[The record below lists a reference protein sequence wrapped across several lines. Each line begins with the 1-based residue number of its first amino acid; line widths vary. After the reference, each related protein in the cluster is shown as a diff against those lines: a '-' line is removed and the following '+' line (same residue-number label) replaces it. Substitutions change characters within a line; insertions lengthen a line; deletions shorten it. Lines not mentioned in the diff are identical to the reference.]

1 MGHLQPERRAQGLG
15 TNDQSNET
23 EAASVHPTAEAVQHL
38 QEGPAMPDNPAQDA
52 QDTPGLDPKDSAAF
66 RDLAHELLDACLDHL
81 DAAREGP
88 WQPVSEEVR
97 ASLMP
102 PLPVDGIGEAATGE
116 ALSAMLPHG
125 TGNTHPGFFGWVHGT
140 GTHAGLLG
148 EMTAAAM
155 NANLGGR
162 DHGAIYV
169 ERAVIG
175 WARQIFG
182 FPDEASGVLTNGTS
196 QATVIA
202 LAAARLAIVGPDIR
216 KEGIGGIPRLTA
228 YCASGAHNAIV
239 KAVELLG
246 HGSDSLRRIALGA
259 DGAMDVAALQTAI
272 ASDRAAGHTPFAIV
286 GTAGSVDTGS
296 FDDLNAL
303 ADIAAAE
310 GLWLHVDGAFG
321 AWARIAGDPWQALT
335 GGIERAHSLAFDFHK
350 WMYVQYDCGAVL
362 IRDEAAHRA
371 AFAARPSY
379 LEAQDAGLGG
389 GEPWFCDY
397 GIDLSRGFR
406 ALKVWSTLR
415 AYGLDRLGDAIAANC
430 RQAAHMGALVEA
442 APNLA
447 LAAPVRL
454 NLCCFGVV
462 RPDLSPEEFDNLHRK
477 IAIRLQLDG
486 TAVFSTTILNGRT
499 VLRAAIVNH
508 RTRFDD
514 VERAVEGVL
523 RASREIVG

>member
-1 MGHLQPERRAQGLG
+1 MKR
-15 TNDQSNET
+15 NNSN
-23 EAASVHPTAEAVQHL
+23 
-38 QEGPAMPDNPAQDA
+38 GPAMTDRPAQDGP
-52 QDTPGLDPKDSAAF
+52 DPEGLDPQDGPAF
-66 RDLAHELLDACLDHL
+66 RARAHTLLDACLDHL
-81 DAAREGP
+81 DAARERP
-88 WQPVSEEVR
+88 WQPVSDPVR
-97 ASLMP
+97 EALMP
-102 PLPVDGIGEAATGE
+102 PLPHTGIGEEATAR
-116 ALSAMLPHG
+116 ALAAMLPHG
-125 TGNTHPGFFGWVHGT
+125 TGNTHPGFFGWVQGT
-140 GTHAGLLG
+140 GTHMGLLG
-148 EMTAAAM
+148 EMTAAAI

-175 WARQIFG
+175 WAKQIFG
-182 FPDEASGVLTNGTS
+182 FPDEASGVLTTGTS

-202 LAAARLAIVGPDIR
+202 LSAARLAIAGPEIR
-216 KEGIGGIPRLTA
+216 KHGIAGVPRLMA
-228 YCASGAHNAIV
+228 YCAAGAHNAML

-246 HGSDSLRRIALGA
+246 HGSDSLRRIPLGT
-259 DGAMDVAALQTAI
+259 DGAMDLAALKAAI
-272 ASDRAAGHTPFAIV
+272 AADREAGHTPFAVI
-286 GTAGSVDTGS
+286 GTAGSVDTGA

-303 ADIAAAE
+303 ADIVAAE
-310 GLWLHVDGAFG
+310 RLWLHVDGAFG
-321 AWARIAGDPWQALT
+321 AWARIAGDPWQELT
-335 GGIERAHSLAFDFHK
+335 TGIERADSLAFDFHK

-362 IRDEAAHRA
+362 IRDETIHRA

-430 RQAAHMGALVEA
+430 RQAALMAALVEA
-442 APNLA
+442 APELT

-454 NLCCFGVV
+454 NLCCFRVI
-462 RPDLSPEEFDNLHRK
+462 RPDLAPEEADALHRR
-477 IAIRLQLDG
+477 IAIHLQLDG
-486 TAVFSTTILNGRT
+486 TAVFSTTTLNGRT

-508 RTRFDD
+508 RTRRED

-523 RASREIVG
+523 RAASEPGP